1 MARCFVKLPV
11 DFAVSR
17 TDVNLIKKE
26 MPLEVSSVL
35 CYTKQ
40 ERLMTIG
47 LINALS
53 CMYTRLNERSFY
65 NDRIS
70 EVRLVSTYDSE
81 V

>member
-53 CMYTRLNERSFY
+53 RTIESVKFVWL
-65 NDRIS
+65 D
-70 EVRLVSTYDSE
+70 VSTYDSE